1 MNMTAKARGPG
12 SATQHPKPATFENDK
27 PAPEPPMWDP
37 CGRLRGARQVTKEEA
52 MEARRKAAEFDD
64 FDMLCSDGVVS
75 VVVVTPVP
83 TDLDLDCRPMRVAV
97 GGFREEAVA
106 YYMER

>member
-1 MNMTAKARGPG
+1 MAAKAMRPG
-12 SATQHPKPATFENDK
+12 STTQNTKPGAFDAAK